1 MCDLKGSKDSPC
13 KQLMGFSARDVF
25 PVEGHCP
32 RVRGMDT
39 GDDVEERSFS
49 SAVRAYE
56 PGDAPLRDRQRSVF
70 NGMDTAEVLMKVL
83 NIQQLERNRQKK
95 TARAIPGRLSDV

>member
-1 MCDLKGSKDSPC
+1 MRDLEGSKNPQSEKFVRFAAGNVFTVKHHPSP
-13 KQLMGFSARDVF
+13 
-25 PVEGHCP
+25 
-32 RVRGMDT
+32 VRGVNPR
-39 GDDVEERSFS
+39 DDVEERSLS
-49 SAVRAYE
+49 SAVRAYK
-56 PGDAPLRDRQRSVF
+56 PGDAPLLERQRSVF

>member
-39 GDDVEERSFS
+39 GDDVEERSLPG
-49 SAVRAYE
+49 AVWPYQ
-56 PGDAPLRDRQRSVF
+56 PGNTPLLDRQRSIL
-70 NGMDTAEVLMKVL
+70 NGMDTAELFVKVL
-83 NIQQLERNRQKK
+83 NIQQLKCNRQKK
-95 TARAIPGRLSDV
+95 TARVIPGRSLEV